1 MIILCSPNPTV
12 RQRWKDALGH
22 ISPLREVDNLD
33 DLKHLLDTGEP
44 VLMLLHLSLPHLEG
58 LIGITALRHAYPQTR
73 LLVFSDRPNDNE
85 GLPLLKEGIYGYC
98 NTYIAPPLLTRA
110 VEAIEEGGVWV
121 GWSLIQRL
129 IQAKRP
135 NRDPQE
141 YTEKTQHTLNKLTER
156 EREIAM
162 NVARGL
168 SNKRIAS
175 SLGIAERTVKAH
187 LGSAFQKTGVRD
199 RLHLA
204 LLIRDLT
211 A

>member
-1 MIILCSPNPTV
+1 MIILCSLNPTV
-12 RQRWKDALGH
+12 RERWKDALH
-22 ISPLREVDNLD
+22 ISPLREVDELD
-33 DLKHLLDTGEP
+33 GLKRLLDTGEP
-44 VLMLLHLSLPHLEG
+44 VLILLHLSLPHLNG
-58 LIGITALRHAYPQTR
+58 LAGIKALRRDYPQTR
-73 LLVFSDRPNDNE
+73 ILVFSDCPNDNE

-110 VEAIEEGGVWV
+110 VEAIEEDGVWV

-129 IQAKRP
+129 IQANGLVRGL
-135 NRDPQE
+135 QE
-141 YTEKTQHTLNKLTER
+141 DTEKAQRTLSNLTER
-156 EREIAM
+156 EKEIAM

-204 LLIRDLT
+204 LLIRDLM